1 MVVWERFGSPEPVE
15 GQPRLKS
22 IEFLTIKNFLNLRIL
37 KVKFLHFVIKYFL
50 AKPQSPQ
57 RESIRFILAP
67 LRLCESAEGGS
78 VPVYP
83 GWGLFNLDNTRF
95 LHYYSPMEKAE
106 DIQKQLREL
115 FATQSLAVLATHNE
129 EQPYASLVAFV
140 ATDDLNHIYFVTPK
154 TTRKFANLAADGRV
168 ALLINNS
175 TNNSADFHRAIAV
188 TAVGDADEMTGPD
201 RERQLSHYLA
211 KHPYLDEFAKS
222 PTCALVRVT
231 VRSYFLVKNF
241 QKVLEYHI
249 VK

>member
-1 MVVWERFGSPEPVE
+1 
-15 GQPRLKS
+15 LD
-22 IEFLTIKNFLNLRIL
+22 TAHIL
-37 KVKFLHFVIKYFL
+37 Y
-50 AKPQSPQ
+50 
-57 RESIRFILAP
+57 
-67 LRLCESAEGGS
+67 
-78 VPVYP
+78 
-83 GWGLFNLDNTRF
+83 
-95 LHYYSPMEKAE
+95 YYSTMEKAE
-106 DIQKQLREL
+106 DIQKQLKDL
-115 FATQSLAVLATHNE
+115 FTSQGLAVLATQNE
-129 EQPYASLVAFV
+129 QQPYTSLVAFV
-140 ATDDLNHIYFVTPK
+140 ATDDLKHVYFVTPK